1 MKLLRIFSVLIVL
14 FLAAVMA
21 AQTRDSSASGV
32 RRLVRNADNKL
43 YQRQHR
49 VSIDTSYIEIP
60 EYRWTFKSQLNLNS
74 NLFGIS
80 LLHQGEGAVA
90 QLTSVPAVSQ
100 GISVS
105 WRNLTVGAAINPAWF
120 IKRMKNDDFC
130 YTISLYGNKLGMAA
144 TIRGTSSLQGIVTA
158 LPDSLVA
165 TVPAGSCNDIS
176 ADFDAYYAFN
186 GKRFSYPAAFSQSQ
200 IQKKSAVSP
209 LLSLSIRNNITDLR
223 QIEYIDNPT
232 MTIWMN
238 MLCLGGGYAHN
249 FVTRHHWLLH
259 FSTVANIA
267 LLKYNRVNVEET
279 SRKLEGSV
287 FDVVGSTQFSALHWT
302 GRFFYG
308 FNATARGSLFG
319 KLKTGMFNNVM
330 LESHFLFG
338 VRF

>member
-1 MKLLRIFSVLIVL
+1 MKLLRILSVLIVL
-14 FLAAVMA
+14 LFAAA
-21 AQTRDSSASGV
+21 LSAQPRDSAASGV
-32 RRLVRNADNKL
+32 RKLVLDADNKL

-49 VSIDTSYIEIP
+49 VAIDTSYIEIP
-60 EYRWTFKSQLNLNS
+60 EYRWTFKSQLNVNS

-90 QLTSVPAVSQ
+90 QLASVPVVSQ

-105 WRNLTVGAAINPAWF
+105 WRNLTIGAAINPAWF
-120 IKRMKNDDFC
+120 IKSMQNDDFC

-144 TIRGTSSLQGIVTA
+144 TIRGTSSMQGIVTA

-165 TVPAGSCNDIS
+165 AVPAGNCNDLS

-200 IQKKSAVSP
+200 IQKKSAGSP

-223 QIEYIDNPT
+223 EIEYIGNQP

-259 FSTVANIA
+259 FSTVGNIA
-267 LLKYNRVNVEET
+267 LLKYNRVNTEDT

-308 FNATARGSLFG
+308 FNTTARGSLFG
-319 KLKTGMFNNVM
+319 KLKTGMFNNAT
-330 LESHFLFG
+330 LESHILFG
-338 VRF
+338 VRL